1 MIDARGNVNLFH
13 KPRNDR
19 FDNEGFVARNVTNL
33 DVITRRRERWR
44 ARGRGGRGDGV
55 GFINFIFR
63 PKCYFLAARKGVV
76 RGTVRRGERRQKRGK
91 GEWLAS
97 GNAV

>member
-1 MIDARGNVNLFH
+1 MPVGTLIYF
-13 KPRNDR
+13 
-19 FDNEGFVARNVTNL
+19 TNL
-33 DVITRRRERWR
+33 VTIDSITKASLLEMLRISMLLLGGGKGG
-44 ARGRGGRGDGV
+44 GRGGGGRGGGV